1 MLTEGS
7 REGGGA
13 HEKPMGAPKGE
24 KGLFADAVRTGD
36 AIQVDLNS
44 VSG

>member
-13 HEKPMGAPKGE
+13 YETPMGAPKGE
-24 KGLFADAVRTGD
+24 KGLFAGTVGTGD
-36 AIQVDLNS
+36 SIQIDLNN
-44 VSG
+44 VVG